1 MTESEAEKK
10 RFLRKTK
17 IEHPFSPI
25 DVSVEVAQ
33 KISENGGS
41 LKKDTL
47 SDLLGVKGGAFAG
60 KLTAARRY
68 GLVEGTDPIK
78 ITKLAQEILNPIKA
92 EEDIELKI
100 KAVLSIPIFNKIYS
114 TYGSELPNNKIL
126 SGILLR
132 EHQVP
137 TKSIDG
143 TIRVLKQ
150 NLKALPDLS
159 KIKDNPNNL
168 LKLGDNTNEPKPD
181 AGLNVPDIKKFG
193 KNRFIVQVISPYDN
207 YTKEVTDEIDWIV
220 VEAVVKGMK
229 EKWIKT
235 ASKEQE
241 EK

>member
-1 MTESEAEKK
+1 MVESEVEKK

-33 KISENGGS
+33 KIAENGGS

-47 SDLLGVKGGAFAG
+47 SELLGVKGGAFAG
-60 KLTAARRY
+60 KLTGARRY

-78 ITKLAQEILNPIKA
+78 ITKMAQEILNPVRA
-92 EEDIELKI
+92 EEDTELKI
-100 KAVLSIPIFNKIYS
+100 KAVLSIPLFNKIYS
-114 TYGSELPNNKIL
+114 TYGSDLPNNKIL

-137 TKSIDG
+137 QKSIDG

-159 KIKDNPNNL
+159 KVKDNPNNL
-168 LKLGDNTNEPKPD
+168 LQLDEDSSEIKQEL
-181 AGLNVPDIKKFG
+181 GLNAPEIKKFG
-193 KNRFIVQVISPYDN
+193 KNRFIVQVVSPFDN
-207 YTKEVTDEIDWIV
+207 YTKEVTDEIDWSVI
-220 VEAVVKGMK
+220 EAVVKGMK
-229 EKWIKT
+229 EKWIK
-235 ASKEQE
+235 SSKKEQE
-241 EK
+241 NQ